1 MQPSHEIR
9 LKHLTCNSSPPSSHQ
24 HKSSTESHLPV
35 LEEFVDKDIINHLL
49 LIFWRLSMGSLLLI
63 NEFHVSVHAHSVV
76 CDSLQPHGLQPRHA
90 SLSMGFPRQEYWS
103 GLPFP
108 PLGDLTHPGIEPMS
122 LLLQG
127 QADSLPQV
135 PSGKARS
142 GRMDT
147 CTWTCMAEAL
157 CYPPEATTTLLISY
171 HFSSVAQ
178 CV

>member
-90 SLSMGFPRQEYWS
+90 SLSMGFPRQEYWRIPWTEEPD
-103 GLPFP
+103 GLKSMGSQRVRHE
-108 PLGDLTHPGIEPMS
+108 LATNVS
-122 LLLQG
+122 L
-127 QADSLPQV
+127 
-135 PSGKARS
+135 
-142 GRMDT
+142 
-147 CTWTCMAEAL
+147 
-157 CYPPEATTTLLISY
+157 
-171 HFSSVAQ
+171 
-178 CV
+178 

>member
-1 MQPSHEIR
+1 M
-9 LKHLTCNSSPPSSHQ
+9 
-24 HKSSTESHLPV
+24 
-35 LEEFVDKDIINHLL
+35 
-49 LIFWRLSMGSLLLI
+49 LSY
-63 NEFHVSVHAHSVV
+63 SVV
-76 CDSLQPHGLQPRHA
+76 CDSLQPHGLQPRQA

-108 PLGDLTHPGIEPMS
+108 PLGDLTQGSNPCLL

-147 CTWTCMAEAL
+147 RTWTCMAEAL
-157 CYPPEATTTLLISY
+157 CCPPEATTTLLISY
-171 HFSSVAQ
+171 HFGSVAQ
-178 CV
+178 SCLTLCNPMDCSTPGVPVHHQLSELAQTHVHGVGDGIQPFYPLSSPSPPTFNLSQQQRLFQ

>member
-1 MQPSHEIR
+1 MKLLSMHFTLVKKKKMQPSHEIR

-76 CDSLQPHGLQPRHA
+76 CDSLQPHGLQPRQA

-108 PLGDLTHPGIEPMS
+108 PLGDLTNPGIEPGS
-122 LLLQG
+122 SAW
-127 QADSLPQV
+127 QADDLPLSHLGNS
-135 PSGKARS
+135 PLGYR
-142 GRMDT
+142 
-147 CTWTCMAEAL
+147 
-157 CYPPEATTTLLISY
+157 AT
-171 HFSSVAQ
+171 
-178 CV
+178 

>member
-1 MQPSHEIR
+1 M
-9 LKHLTCNSSPPSSHQ
+9 
-24 HKSSTESHLPV
+24 
-35 LEEFVDKDIINHLL
+35 
-49 LIFWRLSMGSLLLI
+49 LSY
-63 NEFHVSVHAHSVV
+63 SVV
-76 CDSLQPHGLQPRHA
+76 CDSLQLHGLQPRQA

-108 PLGDLTHPGIEPMS
+108 PLGDLTQGSNPCLL

-127 QADSLPQV
+127 QANSLPQV

-147 CTWTCMAEAL
+147 WTWTCTAEAL
-157 CYPPEATTTLLISY
+157 CCPPEATTTLLIGY

-178 CV
+178 SCLTLGDPMNKLQHARPPCTSATPRVYPNSCPLSR